1 MTFKSE
7 TKALNWAFIAL
18 IVLQAFSSPRLT
30 HALIAHRPL
39 SLLDFISFE
48 KTYAAT
54 AIPSMR
60 MTSLWVVWHLTTAD
74 IFIWPTHR
82 MNKKKTPNL
91 KKSHFPR
98 VTLAFRIWT
107 LSSTNF
113 LFHKAYSL
121 WCFRCARQFW
131 GCLAVVLVQKHGKT
145 LILLEEGER
154 TNDFICYCR
163 WFWHNRMFFP
173 SLISVYWIK

>member
-1 MTFKSE
+1 MSIHCTDRLTSLFVTSAH
-7 TKALNWAFIAL
+7 TRTDCTSPAFIARFYF
-18 IVLQAFSSPRLT
+18 IRKNICRDCNSINENDFSLSCVTSDYRRHIHL
-30 HALIAHRPL
+30 AH
-39 SLLDFISFE
+39 
-48 KTYAAT
+48 
-54 AIPSMR
+54 PS
-60 MTSLWVVWHLTTAD
+60 D
-74 IFIWPTHR
+74 EQ
-82 MNKKKTPNL
+82 KKTPNL
-91 KKSHFPR
+91 KKSHVPR

>member
-1 MTFKSE
+1 MSIHCTDRLTSLFVTSAH
-7 TKALNWAFIAL
+7 TRTDCISSAFITRFYL
-18 IVLQAFSSPRLT
+18 
-30 HALIAHRPL
+30 
-39 SLLDFISFE
+39 FE

-60 MTSLWVVWHLTTAD
+60 MNSLWVVWHLTTAD
-74 IFIWPTHR
+74 IFICPTHR
-82 MNKKKTPNL
+82 MNKKTPNL

-98 VTLAFRIWT
+98 VTLAFRIWA

-154 TNDFICYCR
+154 TNESATVVDFDTIEC
-163 WFWHNRMFFP
+163 FF
-173 SLISVYWIK
+173 LH